1 MAEML
6 MAGRYGGAVAG
17 RGSVAERLQRG
28 GAVAE
33 RLLRGGAVEERLQRG
48 GAVAEMLLPGSFIGK
63 TLQTVGAFPCEWRTR
78 KRSAAGGWSEL
89 VILF

>member
-1 MAEML
+1 M
-6 MAGRYGGAVAG
+6 RFVAG
-17 RGSVAERLQRG
+17 GD
-28 GAVAE
+28 AVAE
-33 RLLRGGAVEERLQRG
+33 LLLAGALRRSCWQGRCGRDAG

-63 TLQTVGAFPCEWRTR
+63 TLQIVGAFPCEWRTR

>member
-1 MAEML
+1 MRFVAGGDAVAEL
-6 MAGRYGGAVAG
+6 LLAGALRRSCWLGRCGGVAG
-17 RGSVAERLQRG
+17 R
-28 GAVAE
+28 
-33 RLLRGGAVEERLQRG
+33 